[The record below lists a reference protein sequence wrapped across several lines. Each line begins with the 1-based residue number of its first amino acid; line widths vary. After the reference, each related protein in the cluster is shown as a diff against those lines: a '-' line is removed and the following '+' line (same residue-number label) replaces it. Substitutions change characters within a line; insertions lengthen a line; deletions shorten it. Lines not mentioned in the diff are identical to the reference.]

1 MNRLFILL
9 GAVIVTLYIISSA
22 QAELFGDYVGEK
34 ACTDCHEAKVQ
45 GWLTT
50 PHARAFADLALQGEE
65 KQTTPGCVKC
75 HVVAMEA
82 DGGFIDTDL
91 TPELINVQCESCHGP
106 GARHVQSEDPKDIIS
121 HPDEASAGPVTL
133 QGRTN
138 TSTMQSK
145 HNSCM
150 VNIVAKIRNKPCSK
164 KYLYCPCSFAAW
176 LFPL

>member
-1 MNRLFILL
+1 MNRLFVLL

-34 ACTDCHEAKVQ
+34 ACADCHEAQ
-45 GWLTT
+45 ARGWLTT
-50 PHARAFADLALQGEE
+50 PHAHAFADLAHQGEE

-106 GARHVQSEDPKDIIS
+106 GARHVQSEDPKD
-121 HPDEASAGPVTL
+121 
-133 QGRTN
+133 
-138 TSTMQSK
+138 
-145 HNSCM
+145 
-150 VNIVAKIRNKPCSK
+150 
-164 KYLYCPCSFAAW
+164 
-176 LFPL
+176 